1 MFWLIFI
8 PKIVFSYM
16 MCIIKVKR
24 KGSRAMWAF
33 KDAIIRCGMYIHDM
47 TKICSTM
54 GKPNIKI
61 FVSVGQTT
69 FLVKAVIIPIWSFSI
84 NHMLFWRDWKTRT
97 TLANVINGNYWII
110 DQWKYLS
117 YYYKLVCK
125 NGRICI
131 KNFIYLFK
139 WSSIKLGVDK
149 IVVHLGH
156 FFLSSLVPR
165 FEYCRRSLV
174 FRLTDILSLH
184 LLVSGSFKI
193 YKNKR
198 PRGF

>member
-1 MFWLIFI
+1 MYALLCLGFNHCCTLRFFCFINKTNYNTIDFWTLYYYLINNNQMFWLIFI

-117 YYYKLVCK
+117 YYMQ
-125 NGRICI
+125 
-131 KNFIYLFK
+131 K
-139 WSSIKLGVDK
+139 WSNL
-149 IVVHLGH
+149 
-156 FFLSSLVPR
+156 
-165 FEYCRRSLV
+165 
-174 FRLTDILSLH
+174 
-184 LLVSGSFKI
+184 
-193 YKNKR
+193 
-198 PRGF
+198 